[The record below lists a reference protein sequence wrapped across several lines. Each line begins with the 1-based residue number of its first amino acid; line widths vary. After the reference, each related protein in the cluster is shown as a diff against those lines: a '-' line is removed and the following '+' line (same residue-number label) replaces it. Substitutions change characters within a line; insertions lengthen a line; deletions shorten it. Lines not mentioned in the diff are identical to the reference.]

1 MIFLYLS
8 AEGGKYVRKY
18 FNPEVYHIDNIK
30 GNSCFTPTTNLK
42 QSYYFLKNVHGTFV
56 ALDKLITS
64 CYSTAKKK
72 TVNTYNQL
80 SNNTYQ
86 KHLSKESQCGLN
98 IRQMFI
104 LAVIYSSQVKF
115 SATNMQHLILTSVLL

>member
-72 TVNTYNQL
+72 D
-80 SNNTYQ
+80 
-86 KHLSKESQCGLN
+86 SKYLQSIKQQYIPE
-98 IRQMFI
+98 
-104 LAVIYSSQVKF
+104 A
-115 SATNMQHLILTSVLL
+115 LI